1 MMQNTTPL
9 TPVKPEPLIEVE
21 DQTAADADPTVDRLA
36 TIWVARITSIVGL
49 LCLAFA
55 LAVWYVRP
63 GHYRFVLALLTVAM
77 FAAILHSYTFENG
90 G

>member
-1 MMQNTTPL
+1 MQNTTPL
-9 TPVKPEPLIEVE
+9 TPLKPEPLVEVE
-21 DQTAADADPTVDRLA
+21 DDAAAAIEPTVDRIA
-36 TIWVARITSIVGL
+36 TVWVSRITSIVGL

-55 LAVWYVRP
+55 LSVWAVRP

-90 G
+90 A

>member
-9 TPVKPEPLIEVE
+9 TPLKPEPLLELE
-21 DQTAADADPTVDRLA
+21 DEATASIDATVDRIA
-36 TIWVARITSIVGL
+36 TVWVSRITSIVGL

-55 LAVWYVRP
+55 LAVWAVRP

-90 G
+90 S